1 MIKIY
6 DGVFTDQQCKKLID
20 KFQNNEEQHEI
31 FNNDVMQFTQYN
43 FTAHHSQSKLHSQ
56 LSEQVAQ
63 LARRYFPDVF
73 VRVLPNIG
81 GLEQFRIKK
90 YNPGGEFK
98 LHIDVMNRESSIRAV
113 GFLFYLND
121 SDGYTDFINH
131 NISIKYS
138 SNRVG
143 DMRRN
148 YTSIA
153 KIKKHLNWSPKISIE
168 EGLES
173 TIKNFIENYSLENL
187 RI

>member
-6 DGVFTDQQCKKLID
+6 DGVFTDKQCKKLID
-20 KFQNNEEQHEI
+20 KFQHNEEQHEI

-43 FTAHHSQSKLHSQ
+43 FTAHHPQSKLHSQ

-73 VRVLPNIG
+73 VRVLTNIG
-81 GLEQFRIKK
+81 GLEQFSIKK

-131 NISIKYS
+131 NIRVEPKAGRVVVFPPTWEYPHIGQASSKDKYI
-138 SNRVG
+138 
-143 DMRRN
+143 M
-148 YTSIA
+148 
-153 KIKKHLNWSPKISIE
+153 
-168 EGLES
+168 S
-173 TIKNFIENYSLENL
+173 TYLHYGTDNENV
-187 RI
+187 